1 VKTTLVVGLL
11 AVLPPCPLAAQ
22 DNPTLKAAVQ
32 LAAEGRSDSARA
44 LTRSLLASARP
55 GDPVYVEALY
65 WGARFATTG
74 ENAERD
80 LRRVAIEFSGSRY
93 ADHALLQ
100 LSQLALAAGNPT
112 SALDLATRLR
122 SDYPGSD
129 LRSLAALWAGRAAF
143 DVGEPRT
150 ACRYLDTASAEGA
163 ADVEFVNQV
172 RFYQA
177 RCTAEVLAPPPPRA
191 DTARIASVVGGDS
204 VTRAAPPA
212 PPPTPTSSAAPVA
225 AAGSGR
231 TYEVQVAATRSERD
245 ARAVVRR
252 LARGH
257 REAHLARGSDGYV
270 RVRVG
275 PFPTLQAADSAVKI
289 LLRLIGGAP
298 FSVRVP

>member
-11 AVLPPCPLAAQ
+11 AVLPRCPLAAQ

-32 LAAEGRSDSARA
+32 LAAVGRGDSARA

-74 ENAERD
+74 ESAERD

-93 ADHALLQ
+93 ADQALLQ

-122 SDYPGSD
+122 SDYPASD
-129 LRSLAALWAGRAAF
+129 LRPRAALWASRAAF

-191 DTARIASVVGGDS
+191 DTSRIASVVGADS
-204 VTRAAPPA
+204 ATRAAQPA
-212 PPPTPTSSAAPVA
+212 PASSAAPVA
-225 AAGSGR
+225 AAGPAR
-231 TYEVQVAATRSERD
+231 TYDVQVAATRSEHD
-245 ARAVVRR
+245 ARAVMRR

-257 REAHLARGSDGYV
+257 RKARLVRGTDGYV

-275 PFPTLQAADSAVKI
+275 PFATLQAADSAAKS
-289 LLRLIGGAP
+289 LRRLVGGAP
-298 FSVRVP
+298 FAVRVP

>member
-1 VKTTLVVGLL
+1 MKTTLLVGLL
-11 AVLPPCPLAAQ
+11 ALLPRCPLAAQ

-74 ENAERD
+74 DSAERA

-93 ADHALLQ
+93 ADQALLQ

-129 LRSLAALWAGRAAF
+129 LRPRAALWAGRAAF

-150 ACRYLDTASAEGA
+150 ACTYLDTASAEGA

-172 RFYQA
+172 RFYQT

-191 DTARIASVVGGDS
+191 DTARIASVVVGDS
-204 VTRAAPPA
+204 ATR
-212 PPPTPTSSAAPVA
+212 
-225 AAGSGR
+225 GS

-252 LARGH
+252 LARGR

-275 PFPTLQAADSAVKI
+275 PFPTLQAADSAVKS
-289 LLRLIGGAP
+289 LRRLIGGAP